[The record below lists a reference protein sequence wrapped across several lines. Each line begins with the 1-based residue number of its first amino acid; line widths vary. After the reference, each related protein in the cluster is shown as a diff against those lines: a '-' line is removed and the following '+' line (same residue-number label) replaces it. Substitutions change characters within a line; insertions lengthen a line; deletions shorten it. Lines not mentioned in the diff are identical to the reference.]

1 MTSTATDHRFS
12 DLDDLVLHLKGLV
25 LVRNLRRRSGA
36 DSKELGMYSA
46 EIDRARD
53 RLARFVR
60 NENQFLAG

>member
-1 MTSTATDHRFS
+1 M
-12 DLDDLVLHLKGLV
+12 

-53 RLARFVR
+53 RLARFVLR
-60 NENQFLAG
+60 HARPKTAEELV